1 MTDELDNL
9 ILVYLRRLDAKLDS
23 MIEVLA
29 DNGRRLT
36 SLEIAVANLAPR
48 IEARPDIRGV

>member
-9 ILVYLRRLDAKLDS
+9 ILVYLRRLDGKLDS
-23 MIEVLA
+23 VIEVLA

-36 SLEIAVANLAPR
+36 SLEIAVANLVAR